1 MILLTVGTQLPFD
14 RLVVQVDRW
23 AGAYAAE
30 PVKAQIG
37 PSTYTP
43 VHLDCFDLIGPD
55 EFRELQRT
63 ARVIIA
69 HAGMG
74 SIMTAM
80 EFGVP
85 IIIMPRLAR
94 MGEHRNDHQLA
105 TARQFK
111 GTPGVYVVQDEDEL
125 ALQLEKIDTL
135 TGAKGT
141 GAQASSELI
150 DQLRAFIDGVGAV
163 RA

>member
-14 RLVVQVDRW
+14 RLVKQVDIW
-23 AGAYAAE
+23 AGAHAKE

-37 PSTYTP
+37 PSDYKP
-43 VHLDCFDLIGPD
+43 EFLDCFDLIGPD
-55 EFRELQRT
+55 EFRHLQRS

-94 MGEHRNDHQLA
+94 WGEHRNDHQLA

-111 GTPGVYVVQDEDEL
+111 GAPGVYLAEDET
-125 ALQLEKIDTL
+125 QL
-135 TGAKGT
+135 TGLLDRIDELSGAQAA
-141 GAQASSELI
+141 GAQASSELL
-150 DQLRAFIDGVGAV
+150 DQLRAYIDGVAV
-163 RA
+163 GG